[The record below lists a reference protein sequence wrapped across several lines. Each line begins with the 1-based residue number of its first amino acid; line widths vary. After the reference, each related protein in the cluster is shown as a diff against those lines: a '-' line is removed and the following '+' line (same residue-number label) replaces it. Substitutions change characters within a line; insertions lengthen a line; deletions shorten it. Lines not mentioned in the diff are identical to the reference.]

1 MNTLQ
6 LGCEALQ
13 REKMDMEIKVENLTE
28 EKEKLV
34 KDSTETKEQNEFLT
48 QRNLT
53 LVKKCET
60 VCEENKNLKSKY
72 EFHIFVSMHTH
83 IKKEEELFM
92 KKR

>member
-13 REKMDMEIKVENLTE
+13 RDKMDMETKIDKWNE
-28 EKEKLV
+28 EKEQLNKEK
-34 KDSTETKEQNEFLT
+34 KDLKEQNEFMT

-60 VCEENKNLKSKY
+60 VCEENKTFKSK
-72 EFHIFVSMHTH
+72 
-83 IKKEEELFM
+83 
-92 KKR
+92 